1 MPQRPPSLVAGLAPV
16 PALRLTRPVRPRGWP
31 AWPRPARYANRGAVY
46 NIVAAAFEAHISGV
60 VADAADLLHSPTA
73 LGNAVNGSSVKPNVN
88 TRKNSA

>member
-1 MPQRPPSLVAGLAPV
+1 
-16 PALRLTRPVRPRGWP
+16 
-31 AWPRPARYANRGAVY
+31 VY

-60 VADAADLLHSPTA
+60 VADAADPLHSPTA